1 MNSPATK
8 VPQSQTVMATPT
20 EGRGE
25 HTKRAQQAAPLHGS
39 QNFHLRG
46 LDAVSLLSLQ
56 ASDPIERS
64 LASAPLSL
72 MSLSEWQGE
81 GERTRLG

>member
-1 MNSPATK
+1 MVRK
-8 VPQSQTVMATPT
+8 
-20 EGRGE
+20 
-25 HTKRAQQAAPLHGS
+25 
-39 QNFHLRG
+39 NFHLRG

-56 ASDPIERS
+56 VSDPIERS